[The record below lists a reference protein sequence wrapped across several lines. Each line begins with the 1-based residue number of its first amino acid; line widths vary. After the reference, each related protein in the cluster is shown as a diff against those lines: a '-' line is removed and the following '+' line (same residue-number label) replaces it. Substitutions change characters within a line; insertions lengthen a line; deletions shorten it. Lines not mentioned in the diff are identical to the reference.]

1 MNVDE
6 FISQNIQKELARQ
19 GLAKS
24 SAAVAAHHALT
35 QKARYVSSKDLFREL
50 LIVAGRFAETL
61 DTNFKFKK

>member
-1 MNVDE
+1 MSVDE

-24 SAAVAAHHALT
+24 SAAVAAHHALS
-35 QKARYVSSKDLFREL
+35 QKARHASAKDLYREL

-61 DTNFKFKK
+61 DRNFKFKK